1 MESEN
6 NDASNLLMGILRDS
20 KQELRNL
27 EESADSY
34 ARTRREAARK
44 QADEILAQ
52 AKAAAAQA
60 RTFLLKKAESKA
72 AVDARKVAL
81 QARDRILEAAVQRA
95 RRLCEERIACPDYAS
110 VLEGWIVE
118 AAVGLDKDAAT
129 VNASERELPLV
140 TDSLLR
146 SAEGAV
152 HRITGKTIRLRREEG
167 KPLSSQGVVLT
178 AEGGRVAYN
187 NQVTTRSLRLQKDI
201 QRLAYEALFDE
212 GN

>member
-34 ARTRREAARK
+34 ARARREAARK
-44 QADEILAQ
+44 QADDILAQ
-52 AKAAAAQA
+52 AKAAAERT

-81 QARDRILEAAVQRA
+81 RARDRILEAAVQRA
-95 RRLCEERIACPDYAS
+95 RRLCEERIASPDYAS

-118 AAVGLDKDAAT
+118 AAVGLDRDAAT
-129 VNASERELPLV
+129 VNASERELPLI

-152 HRITGKTIRLRREEG
+152 RRITGKTIRLRREEG

-187 NQVTTRSLRLQKDI
+187 NQVTTRSLRLQKEI